1 VWFHTFFVWFPG
13 SNFAGN
19 PARVAEMK
27 LLVVGSNPLVRRM
40 VLNVVAD
47 LASDI
52 RECAIA
58 AEAIAAYAGDSPDFV
73 WPMQTAPAQP
83 ALHKPL
89 HKSGP
94 T

>member
-1 VWFHTFFVWFPG
+1 
-13 SNFAGN
+13 
-19 PARVAEMK
+19 MK

-52 RECAIA
+52 RECASA

-73 WPMQTAPAQP
+73 LADANRPGSAGVEQTVEQNRANHAQQGQRP
-83 ALHKPL
+83 TAAAL
-89 HKSGP
+89 
-94 T
+94 TY